1 MCIPFKFLFEYR
13 ALKKDIRRFSAE
25 HVSLRHIAL
34 SAAYRSAGTDDR
46 GSNQLEMQAQLWDL
60 CLHTRKADSKEAYEL
75 LGQLL
80 DVFFQHC
87 ERLFQIPERDYL
99 SLIRQAYPSSE
110 EYRSFL
116 DQLDSLEQSI
126 DRVAHR
132 SSGDEGSDQST
143 RQRQKA
149 IQDLRDREFND
160 IFPA

>member
-1 MCIPFKFLFEYR
+1 
-13 ALKKDIRRFSAE
+13 
-25 HVSLRHIAL
+25 
-34 SAAYRSAGTDDR
+34 
-46 GSNQLEMQAQLWDL
+46 
-60 CLHTRKADSKEAYEL
+60 
-75 LGQLL
+75 
-80 DVFFQHC
+80 
-87 ERLFQIPERDYL
+87 LFQIPERDYL